1 MPASKQPPS
10 PKWIADAIAGP
21 IDRRQFLKL
30 LGTSTLAALL
40 SGCRPGATPTVAPTH
55 TSRPILAPSPAST
68 QTTAPTATE
77 TELPP
82 TETPAS
88 TSTPAPRA
96 VVAVGQASRYE
107 RSVLRPAMEQLL
119 EDIGGLADLVRPGA
133 RVGLKVN
140 LTGGTWWDS
149 PAKPPSNELFVTHP
163 AVVAVLGELL
173 LDAGAGRL
181 VIFDGLG
188 DERNF
193 DAWGYTEAAR
203 PIAAGL
209 VDLCQP
215 DPYPDF
221 VQLPVQPHPF
231 VYESFTLNRALAEL
245 DLLVSVAKMKV
256 HSISGVTLALKNM
269 IGIAPIRRYRRREQD
284 NHRSEF
290 HESTTYDR
298 RLPRVVLDLCQ
309 ACPIGMAVIDGVLT
323 AEGGAGPW
331 DPGLS
336 QVQPGLL
343 VASKD
348 PVAGDAVGAAL
359 MGFDPAA
366 PDGSRPFE
374 KCDNY
379 LALAEETG
387 LGVYR
392 LEEIGV
398 AGAAIEDV
406 KFPFKGVG

>member
-1 MPASKQPPS
+1 MPAPGEPAPPE
-10 PKWIADAIAGP
+10 PF
-21 IDRRQFLKL
+21 DRRQFLKL

-40 SGCRPGATPTVAPTH
+40 SGCRPGATPPGTLGLTP
-55 TSRPILAPSPAST
+55 SPEPAPSPTST
-68 QTTAPTATE
+68 RTTASAATSTDPAPTD
-77 TELPP
+77 
-82 TETPAS
+82 TPAN
-88 TSTPAPRA
+88 TPTTAPRA
-96 VVAVGQASRYE
+96 VVAVGQASRYARAE
-107 RSVLRPAMEQLL
+107 LRTAMEKML
-119 EDIGGLADLVRPGA
+119 EGIGGLGDLIRPGA

-149 PAKPPSNELFVTHP
+149 PDKPPSTELFVTHP
-163 AVVAVLGELL
+163 AVAAVLGELL

-181 VIFDGLG
+181 LILDGLG

-193 DAWGYTEAAR
+193 AAWGYTEVAR
-203 PIAAGL
+203 QLGAEL

-215 DPYPDF
+215 GPYPEF
-221 VQLPVQPHPF
+221 ARLPVQPHPF
-231 VYESFTLNRALAEL
+231 VYETFTLNRALAEL
-245 DLLVSVAKMKV
+245 DVLVSVAKMKV

-269 IGIAPIRRYRRREQD
+269 IGIAPISRYRRREQD

-309 ACPIGMAVIDGVLT
+309 ACPIHLAVIDGVIT

-348 PVAGDAVGAAL
+348 PVAADAVGAAL
-359 MGFDPAA
+359 MGFDPTA
-366 PDGSRPFE
+366 PDGDRPFE

-379 LALAEETG
+379 LALANETG
-387 LGVYR
+387 LGAHR

-398 AGAAIEDV
+398 AGAAIEEV
-406 KFPFKGVG
+406 RFPFKGVQ